1 MGCVFRGGEGSA
13 AILSWAG
20 WEQLPGSVQVWDPAA
35 RGKVRGGGVST
46 PKPCIVQWINILVKF
61 DVAEEELE
69 PSKVLKWLWPQAPIA
84 SVKPWRIK

>member
-1 MGCVFRGGEGSA
+1 MFWGSQKACVAF
-13 AILSWAG
+13 L
-20 WEQLPGSVQVWDPAA
+20 LC
-35 RGKVRGGGVST
+35 GGVST